1 MSRHLNTR
9 VLFLKVVHAEMED
22 ALHERDELKLRV
34 HSYITEVS
42 KIEKLIATKARGN
55 TRPL

>member
-1 MSRHLNTR
+1 M
-9 VLFLKVVHAEMED
+9 KVVHAEMED

-42 KIEKLIATKARGN
+42 KIEKLFAVKARGN
-55 TRPL
+55 TRPV